1 MLPLNFLRHF
11 IRIYISTV
19 SAQKISF
26 SIAIHNYTIQE
37 YLYFFF
43 TDIQLSWFVSGLVD
57 FLVFLVGN
65 SILSLPRV
73 KVWIAT
79 CCLWFERRSCS

>member
-1 MLPLNFLRHF
+1 MLPLNFFRHF

-26 SIAIHNYTIQE
+26 SIAIPSYTIQE
-37 YLYFFF
+37 YLCFFF

-57 FLVFLVGN
+57 FLVFLMNKTTFGKQYLI
-65 SILSLPRV
+65 SSSGESLDSHLLPLV
-73 KVWIAT
+73 
-79 CCLWFERRSCS
+79 